1 MSTHSS
7 SARPLSRRSAALFA
21 LGVALVALL
30 LMSWHGSP
38 ASADSTAYP
47 PSNPSSSSS
56 FSIEPTSES
65 RGSSTAAS
73 SSDAAGTDSDSSSG
87 LSSTGFQTLAATTIA
102 LALLGGGAI
111 FLGLGRRRRHG

>member
-65 RGSSTAAS
+65 RGSTAAS